1 MSKKGAIIIEN
12 KAVSIGSVKLVKN
25 DFKYYDVVEVI
36 DIFVSPFSN
45 ENIIR
50 VKSLSEK
57 NATYN
62 ITPNELLGN
71 VVQLEDDFYEYFKKY

>member
-1 MSKKGAIIIEN
+1 MSKQGAIIIEN
-12 KAVSIGSVKLVKN
+12 KAVSIGSVKLVKH

-57 NATYN
+57 NAIYN
-62 ITPNELLGN
+62 ITPNKLLGN
-71 VVQLEDDFYEYFKKY
+71 VVQLEDDFYEHFKKY